1 VVHLLYSRVQALAR
15 RICVNAQARSLTS
28 EMHETTL
35 AVSALGRIAA
45 AAVRSADVSNGLST
59 AMRSRTGQVSL
70 VTDTS
75 RRAACRPSTARH
87 RPAGANTHG
96 GPGNCE
102 LCLRAGFLCPTV
114 VTPAAG
120 PSRRTIVPR
129 RGLQVAVACK
139 LSHRV
144 QIDILAELLLD
155 ERPSQVTYASRCSGT
170 YSSQTACAFVVIAFL
185 PRVDTRSEPAFV
197 A

>member
-1 VVHLLYSRVQALAR
+1 MAAPETASYV
-15 RICVNAQARSLTS
+15 S
-28 EMHETTL
+28 EPD
-35 AVSALGRIAA
+35 SCPR
-45 AAVRSADVSNGLST
+45 LSQ
-59 AMRSRTGQVSL
+59 RPPLGQV
-70 VTDTS
+70 VT
-75 RRAACRPSTARH
+75 
-87 RPAGANTHG
+87 
-96 GPGNCE
+96 
-102 LCLRAGFLCPTV
+102 
-114 VTPAAG
+114 
-120 PSRRTIVPR
+120 TIVLR

-170 YSSQTACAFVVIAFL
+170 YSSRTACAFVVIAFL